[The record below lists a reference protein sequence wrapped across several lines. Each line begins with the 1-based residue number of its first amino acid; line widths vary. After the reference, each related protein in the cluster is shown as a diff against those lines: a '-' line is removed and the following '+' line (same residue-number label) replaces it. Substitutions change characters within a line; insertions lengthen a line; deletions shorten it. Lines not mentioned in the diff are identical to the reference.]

1 MMKFYTRISIAVLL
15 FVQFLLAQPISAQN
29 CWAPLGSG
37 VGTPTDI
44 GGIFTSTVYNGNLVV
59 AGVFDTIGGIPASN
73 IAMWNGTS
81 WSALGSGIKF
91 RTHVW
96 NYTGGLVHS
105 LAVYNGELYAT
116 GTFDTAGGIQ
126 ANSIAKWDGNAWSA
140 VGSGIPGFALL
151 GPNDTT
157 GTTVN
162 AMAVYNGDLYVGGSY
177 ASAGGLSVSDIA
189 KWNGSSWSAV
199 GAGIGNAQVPTQSSV
214 TCLTVIDNKLY
225 AGGGFQNA
233 SGVSAINIA
242 AWDGNAWTALGG
254 GVGNDTAGLGSVN
267 SIVSF
272 QGNIYAAVAGNDP
285 NVNPDFSI
293 EKWDG
298 TSWASVVGGPGT
310 GVYYDGYIFALLPF
324 NGKLVADGYFAVIGN
339 DSTAASLAQYDG
351 TSWSTLATGT
361 DTSEYFSLINYNEH
375 LYVEGV
381 YVTIGG
387 ISASGIAEYTCA
399 TSTGVNEVAASAM
412 IHVYPNP
419 GNGDI
424 TISLEGQQDNATVQ
438 IYNLQGQK
446 IMQSNLSAGKTEL
459 DLAGNAA
466 GTYLYRVAGVNGV
479 ACSTGSFIIQ

>member
-1 MMKFYTRISIAVLL
+1 MAKRYTRISVTALL
-15 FVQFLLAQPISAQN
+15 LIQFILLRVNAQN
-29 CWAPLGSG
+29 CWSPLGSG
-37 VGTPTDI
+37 IGTPANP
-44 GGIFTSTVYNGNLVV
+44 GGVFTSTVYNGNLIV
-59 AGVFDTIGGIPASN
+59 AGAFDTVGGIPAAN

-96 NYTGGLVHS
+96 NYTGGIVHS

-126 ANSIAKWDGNAWSA
+126 ANSIAKWDGNSWSA
-140 VGSGIPGFALL
+140 VGGGIPGFALL

-157 GTTVN
+157 GTVVN
-162 AMAVYNGDLYVGGSY
+162 AMAVYNGELYVGGSY
-177 ASAGGLSVSDIA
+177 TLAGGVSVSDIA

-199 GAGIGNAQVPTQSSV
+199 GAGIGNTQLPTQSTV
-214 TCLTVIDNKLY
+214 TSLTVINNKLY

-242 AWDGNAWTALGG
+242 AWDGNAWTALGA
-254 GVGNDTAGLGSVN
+254 GVGNDTAGLGSVT
-267 SIVSF
+267 SIVSY
-272 QGNIYAAVAGNDP
+272 QGDIYAAVAGNDP

-298 TSWASVVGGPGT
+298 TSWSSVVGGPGT

-324 NGKLVADGYFAVIGN
+324 NGNLVADGYFTVIGN
-339 DSTAASLAQYDG
+339 DSSAASLAQYNG
-351 TSWSTLATGT
+351 TGWSTLATGT
-361 DTSEYFSLINYNEH
+361 DTSEYFSLINYNDH

-399 TSTGVNEVAASAM
+399 TSAGVGEVNPKLGV
-412 IHVYPNP
+412 HLYPNP
-419 GNGDI
+419 TNGFLN
-424 TISLEGQQDNATVQ
+424 ISVNNLQDKATVT
-438 IYNLQGQK
+438 ICNLLGQT
-446 IMQSNLSAGKTEL
+446 IWQSTMASGKTEL
-459 DLAGNAA
+459 NLTGQPA
-466 GTYLYRVAGVNGV
+466 GTYIYRISGQNGEPIGAGTFVV
-479 ACSTGSFIIQ
+479 Q

>member
-242 AWDGNAWTALGG
+242 AWDG
-254 GVGNDTAGLGSVN
+254 
-267 SIVSF
+267 
-272 QGNIYAAVAGNDP
+272 
-285 NVNPDFSI
+285 
-293 EKWDG
+293 

-399 TSTGVNEVAASAM
+399 TSTGVNEVAASAK